1 MQKIFLAI
9 IGALVIFSLGMVS
22 LYETNENLTQEK
34 KGETKL
40 TDNVNDITVL
50 DMEGN
55 EVKMSSFN
63 GKVLLILNVASYC
76 GYTKQYKG
84 LEAMYKNYKDKG
96 LEILAFPCNDFG
108 NQEPNSNE
116 EIQNFC
122 SANYGVT
129 FKLFDKIKVKGD
141 EKSPLFERL
150 MNNSVT
156 GQGEIAWNFEKF
168 VVDKKG
174 KIVARFKS
182 GVDADAKQLKD
193 TVLAELNK

>member
-22 LYETNENLTQEK
+22 LYETNVNLTQEK

-40 TDNVNDITVL
+40 KDNVNDITVL

-84 LEAMYKNYKDKG
+84 LEAMYKN
-96 LEILAFPCNDFG
+96 
-108 NQEPNSNE
+108 
-116 EIQNFC
+116 
-122 SANYGVT
+122 
-129 FKLFDKIKVKGD
+129 
-141 EKSPLFERL
+141 
-150 MNNSVT
+150 
-156 GQGEIAWNFEKF
+156 
-168 VVDKKG
+168 
-174 KIVARFKS
+174 
-182 GVDADAKQLKD
+182 
-193 TVLAELNK
+193 